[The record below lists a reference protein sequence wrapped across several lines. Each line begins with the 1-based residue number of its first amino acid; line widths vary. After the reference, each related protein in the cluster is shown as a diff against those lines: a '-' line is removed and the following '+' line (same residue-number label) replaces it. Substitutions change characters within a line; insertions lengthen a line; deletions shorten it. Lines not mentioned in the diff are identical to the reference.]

1 MSTAY
6 STLSL
11 INEHFS
17 NFLMKTGHSSLEP
30 TSRNDLPMEHRI
42 SIDAST
48 KDHTASI
55 SSRTSSDDISIEEC
69 ERLVLS
75 PPPVP
80 MNIDEVCAA
89 VSAAARRS
97 NSSRTHSIKTQQH
110 EGSGDT
116 CDNHSEN
123 DLSKVNRQRIPSRSL
138 EAAGTRS
145 FINWRSFLCCLSPL
159 ADSVK
164 LKGIA
169 PNDRSSQEDFHT
181 NGESPSGA
189 TVTKKTNEKRPR
201 KLRIWSP
208 KKSVETANC
217 PVPVRVRTDSSKDSC
232 FPSSIKPSGSM
243 ALENRYNPTGS
254 VSPSHRAVLPITV
267 LSALEAKTLL
277 TSASSTPSRLTYS
290 ETIPSRLSS
299 ASLSTKT
306 RFSYPFSLPRFT
318 GHKPPTAPPPASPV
332 PAAVNDSPFASVSA
346 TGCPIIY
353 SEPHTLSDHPLA
365 HAQSNYEPGSW
376 DDCDTVDSAVSP
388 SDIIQ
393 RPYTV
398 LDHDRSSSQ
407 GDSSDNLEMV
417 SPGMDLL
424 GELPAD
430 CVNKKCLVI
439 DLDETLVHSWF
450 KHVDNA
456 SFVVPV
462 ELDGVKHQ
470 IYVCKRPHLDAFLNA
485 IGSLFECVMFTAS
498 LRKYA
503 DPVCDYIDK
512 ACHFRH
518 RLFREA
524 CVLHQNNLIK
534 DLSRLGRDMDQVCI
548 LDNSPVSFLFQPNNA
563 LQIVSWFDDPTDQ
576 ALLELIP
583 YLQGLAKSDTVV
595 DYLREFQPP
604 ASAAVA
610 QPQTPSW
617 LLLFNSGVPNE
628 SDENDASE
636 NLNDIGYDYSG
647 EAIVLSPHFHS
658 PVPGSPV
665 VTSVLVRP
673 YPDPSEPSTNSPSPQ
688 HRATSSPA
696 PSLGATTSF
705 IHQVAKPEAHSSYLR
720 HVTLPLEVQ
729 SAQR

>member
-1 MSTAY
+1 
-6 STLSL
+6 
-11 INEHFS
+11 
-17 NFLMKTGHSSLEP
+17 MKTGRSSPEP
-30 TSRNDLPMEHRI
+30 TSRNGLPMDHRI
-42 SIDAST
+42 SADAPSR
-48 KDHTASI
+48 DHTASV
-55 SSRTSSDDISIEEC
+55 SSRTSCDDISIEEC

-89 VSAAARRS
+89 VSAAAQRS

-123 DLSKVNRQRIPSRSL
+123 DLSKISRRRTPSRL
-138 EAAGTRS
+138 IEATGTRPFS
-145 FINWRSFLCCLSPL
+145 SWRLFLCCCSPL
-159 ADSVK
+159 AGPVK
-164 LKGIA
+164 RTNITPNVHASEENFRTNDVSPPGPTATKTSKG
-169 PNDRSSQEDFHT
+169 
-181 NGESPSGA
+181 
-189 TVTKKTNEKRPR
+189 KKSR
-201 KLRIWSP
+201 KLRMWSS
-208 KKSVETANC
+208 KKHTESTNC
-217 PVPVRVRTDSSKDSC
+217 PAPKLRTESHKDPC
-232 FPSSIKPSGSM
+232 FPSSIEPSGSL
-243 ALENRYNPTGS
+243 ASDSRYSPTGS
-254 VSPSHRAVLPITV
+254 VSPSHRAVLPTTV
-267 LSALEAKTLL
+267 LSALEAKTAHA
-277 TSASSTPSRLTYS
+277 SVSSTPSRLTYS
-290 ETIPSRLSS
+290 ETIPSRLSP
-299 ASLSTKT
+299 APLSSKT
-306 RFSYPFSLPRFT
+306 RFSYPFSFPRFT
-318 GHKPPTAPPPASPV
+318 GHKHLPAPTSASAEL
-332 PAAVNDSPFASVSA
+332 AAVDYSGSSP
-346 TGCPIIY
+346 TDCPANY
-353 SEPHTLSDHPLA
+353 SETRNLSGHALA
-365 HAQSNYEPGSW
+365 HAQGSYEPVSW
-376 DDCDTVDSAVSP
+376 DDCDTVDNTVSP

-393 RPYTV
+393 HTYT
-398 LDHDRSSSQ
+398 LLGNDKSSAQ
-407 GDSSDNLEMV
+407 GDSSDNLEMA

-583 YLQGLAKSDTVV
+583 YLQGLAKSDTVI

-617 LLLFNSGVPNE
+617 LLLFNSGASNE
-628 SDENDASE
+628 SDENEGSE
-636 NLNDIGYDYSG
+636 NMNDVGYNYSG
-647 EAIVLSPHFHS
+647 EAVVLSPHFHS
-658 PVPGSPV
+658 PVSGSLA
-665 VTSVLVRP
+665 VTSLLVRP
-673 YPDPSEPSTNSPSPQ
+673 YPNPSEQSTNSQLPPHRVTMSPSPTP
-688 HRATSSPA
+688 AT
-696 PSLGATTSF
+696 TTSF
-705 IHQVAKPEAHSSYLR
+705 IHQATKPETHTSYLG
-720 HVTLPLEVQ
+720 HATIPLEVQ
-729 SAQR
+729 NAQR